1 MVEAM
6 ISNQTHVMVGE
17 EDEDNLNLDKEE
29 VLVKNEK
36 KNSLESEDTAVR
48 EFQVAIGTPI
58 SGISTLQ
65 DDQPRKALQNLKDGK
80 HENERNA
87 LPTMEIETH
96 NEDGSKHSQRVYAN
110 GWTPL
115 VIGSVPGIAP
125 RYVQDKRV
133 SFFCIDHFDLKGADD
148 LHGTDVGLLHLHLP
162 LNLPHLLLHTLPQL
176 RPSEK
181 QLAGNKRPSA
191 FSGRIERGKTQMWGC
206 EGCRDALLGNRE
218 RIRLKNLDTVHP
230 ALLGSRM
237 LWSFIQSY
245 CLHKSPT
252 QNEVIHLRE
261 TIMWI
266 SFIIEVDKR
275 ISIEIVRRRQ
285 HGDILAVLWGFSP
298 STKVLFLKTWLV
310 CRKTAQLFK

>member
-1 MVEAM
+1 MEGQESRHPKMVEAM

-65 DDQPRKALQNLKDGK
+65 DDQPGKALQNLKDGK

-125 RYVQDKRV
+125 RYVQD
-133 SFFCIDHFDLKGADD
+133 
-148 LHGTDVGLLHLHLP
+148 
-162 LNLPHLLLHTLPQL
+162 
-176 RPSEK
+176 
-181 QLAGNKRPSA
+181 
-191 FSGRIERGKTQMWGC
+191 
-206 EGCRDALLGNRE
+206 
-218 RIRLKNLDTVHP
+218 
-230 ALLGSRM
+230 
-237 LWSFIQSY
+237 
-245 CLHKSPT
+245 
-252 QNEVIHLRE
+252 
-261 TIMWI
+261 
-266 SFIIEVDKR
+266 
-275 ISIEIVRRRQ
+275 
-285 HGDILAVLWGFSP
+285 
-298 STKVLFLKTWLV
+298 
-310 CRKTAQLFK
+310 